1 LKKKKILMLNYEYPP
16 IGGGAANANYHL
28 LEEFKKHPELE
39 IDLITSGLN
48 GLEVERISENIRVFK
63 LGIRK
68 KDLHFWRASEIASW
82 TWKACRFSRRLINE
96 KDYDL
101 CHCWS
106 GWPSGMVGYW
116 FKKKVPYIVALRGS
130 DVPGY
135 NRRLR
140 LLDKFVFGFLSRV
153 IWKNARAVTASS
165 IGLKNLAQRT
175 SDEVNIQVIYNGID
189 PTRFRPVAEKRQSG
203 IDTIFV
209 GRLIERKGVN
219 YLLKAFKE
227 VSDEYED
234 CRLIIVGDGPERRKL
249 ENFCKESQI
258 ESKVRFLGAVRRED
272 IPEIYQNASIFVLPS
287 LQESLSNAL
296 QEALASGL
304 PVITTDT
311 GAAELMDNNGFVVE
325 KGNHAQIKKAI
336 IEYIKDPQLLRL
348 HGIRSRE
355 LADRMRWDNAAK
367 AYIEIYNRA
376 P

>member
-1 LKKKKILMLNYEYPP
+1 MKKKKILMLNYEFPP
-16 IGGGAANANYHL
+16 IGGGAAAANYHL

-48 GLEVERISENIRVFK
+48 EFEIEHLSENITIFR

-68 KDLHFWRASEIASW
+68 KSLHFWRASEIASW
-82 TWKACRFSRRLINE
+82 TWKAYWFSRKLLYE

-101 CHCWS
+101 CHCWF
-106 GWPSGMVGYW
+106 GWPSGLIGYW
-116 FKKKVPYIVALRGS
+116 FRRKVPYIIALRGS

-135 NRRLR
+135 NSRLR
-140 LLDKFVFGFLSRV
+140 FLDKYIFRFLSRV

-165 IGLKNLAQRT
+165 IDLKNLARRT

-203 IDTIFV
+203 IRIVFV
-209 GRLIERKGVN
+209 GRLIERKGVK

-227 VSDEYED
+227 VSDEFGD
-234 CRLIIVGDGPERRKL
+234 CTLTIVGDGPEKDKL

-272 IPEIYQNASIFVLPS
+272 IPEIYQNANIFVLPS
-287 LQESLSNAL
+287 LQESFSNAL

-304 PVITTDT
+304 PVITTRT
-311 GAAELMDNNGFVVE
+311 GSAELMDNNGFVVE
-325 KGNHAQIKKAI
+325 KGSHTYIKQAI
-336 IEYIKDPQLLRL
+336 MEYIKNPELLAL
-348 HGIRSRE
+348 HGQRSKE
-355 LADRMRWDNAAK
+355 LADRLRWDNAAK
-367 AYIEIYNRA
+367 AYIEIYNGTR
-376 P
+376 